1 MSCGPVALDVDSE
14 RPDYAYLKEVFR
26 HLRAEVGIEVTR
38 APKKL
43 PYVGARPS
51 KPGRGNGYT
60 RLAGLCEGSAADS
73 VRGIEQDLLERPRQV
88 GVPLP
93 GRCLGAGH
101 RDAGTGQHRGGAA
114 RGGWARNGIP
124 AGVAVANLIA
134 APRGRSVDPVRRRP
148 QGE

>member
-1 MSCGPVALDVDSE
+1 MSLQG
-14 RPDYAYLKEVFR
+14 
-26 HLRAEVGIEVTR
+26 HLGHVIGV
-38 APKKL
+38 
-43 PYVGARPS
+43 
-51 KPGRGNGYT
+51 
-60 RLAGLCEGSAADS
+60 C
-73 VRGIEQDLLERPRQV
+73 QLL
-88 GVPLP
+88 LP

-124 AGVAVANLIA
+124 AGLAVANLIA